1 MLFTTIIIIIKK
13 TSLKREI
20 EFPGNLLG
28 WENIIIIKS
37 FLKNNFLWHLISDN
51 VNILILA

>member
-1 MLFTTIIIIIKK
+1 MFFTTIIIIIKK

-20 EFPGNLLG
+20 EFPGHLLG

-37 FLKNNFLWHLISDN
+37 FLKNHFLWHLISEN

>member
-28 WENIIIIKS
+28 WENIIKS
-37 FLKNNFLWHLISDN
+37 FLKNHFLWHLISDN

>member
-28 WENIIIIKS
+28 WENIIKS
-37 FLKNNFLWHLISDN
+37 FLKKSLFMAF
-51 VNILILA
+51 NIRQC